1 MNETRISLRQMTT
14 DDMATVASWTC
25 YVCKGAVT
33 GFSDEWATINGQR
46 AAYHKV
52 VCAEHGTVNPWPI
65 EAFSVK
71 GFMAAVR
78 EALAERYEAAR
89 RADCNHR
96 QAMASAVAEVTALV
110 DDEDGMAELVIE
122 KFKREYK

>member
-1 MNETRISLRQMTT
+1 MNETRIAFRQMTS
-14 DDMATVASWTC
+14 DDMATVANWTC

-33 GFSDEWATINGQR
+33 EFSTEWATINGQR

-52 VCAEHGTVNPWPI
+52 VCATHGSINPWPV
-65 EAFSVK
+65 EAFSMK
-71 GFMAAVR
+71 GFMAAIR

-89 RADCNHR
+89 RTDCNHR
-96 QAMASAVAEVTALV
+96 QAMASAVSEVTALV
-110 DDEDGMAELVIE
+110 DDEDGTGELIIA